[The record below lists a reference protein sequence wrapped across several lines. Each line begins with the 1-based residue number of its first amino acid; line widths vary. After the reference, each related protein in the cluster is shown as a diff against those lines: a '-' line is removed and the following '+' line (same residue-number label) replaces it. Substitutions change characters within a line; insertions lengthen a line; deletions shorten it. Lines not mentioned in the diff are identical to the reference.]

1 MLLASAR
8 SGVGPGDDSG
18 PSVAAETPNFTVSE
32 VTPRYNCGELD
43 KLRVL
48 VCDSVHPDGLAIL
61 RTAGFQVDDQ
71 AGIDKTKLLELIP
84 SYEVAIVRGRTKL
97 DASTVKAAR
106 KLKIIGRAGVGLDN
120 IDVEA
125 AKGAGIQV
133 WNTPGAPSTSVAELT
148 VGLILSLLRKI
159 PLADKEMK
167 AGRWIKNQLMGE
179 ELQGKRVGV
188 IGRAGRIG
196 NEVSR
201 ILTVGFQ
208 AEVLGYDV
216 VKPRGVPG
224 LSYDFTESIEEL
236 LQKSEIVTIHVP
248 YTPQTHH
255 LLDGKRLA
263 MMRRGSYLINTSR
276 GDIVEG
282 PSLLELLRQGQ
293 LAGAGLDVFH
303 LEPPVDEWEKA
314 IVSLP
319 NGVTVATCHIGAQTH
334 QAQRKESVEL
344 AQRIVSEASKTL
356 AQSARL

>member
-1 MLLASAR
+1 M
-8 SGVGPGDDSG
+8 
-18 PSVAAETPNFTVSE
+18 
-32 VTPRYNCGELD
+32 
-43 KLRVL
+43 RVL
-48 VCDSVHPDGLAIL
+48 VCDPIHVDGLTIL
-61 RTAGFQVDDQ
+61 RAAGFQVDDQ
-71 AGIDKTKLLELIP
+71 AGIDKARVVEVIP
-84 SYEVAIVRGRTKL
+84 NYEIAIVRGRTKL
-97 DASTVKAAR
+97 DANTIKAAR
-106 KLKIIGRAGVGLDN
+106 NLKIIGRAGVGLDN

-125 AKGAGIQV
+125 AKAARIQV
-133 WNTPGAPSTSVAELT
+133 WNTPAAPSTSVAELT
-148 VGLILSLLRKI
+148 VGLILSLMRRI
-159 PLADKEMK
+159 PLADREMK

-179 ELQGKRVGV
+179 ELQGKKVGV

-201 ILTVGFQ
+201 ILSVGFQ

-276 GDIVEG
+276 GDIVDG
-282 PSLLELLRQGQ
+282 PSLLELLRQGR

-314 IVSLP
+314 MISFP
-319 NGVTVATCHIGAQTH
+319 NGVTVATCHIGAQTL
-334 QAQRKESVEL
+334 QAQRRESVEL
-344 AQRIVSEASKTL
+344 AQKIVSEAPKTAAQIARPHLLDSTGSKN
-356 AQSARL
+356 RP